1 MKAEGVKWM
10 KELLGT
16 TDREAKNEV
25 RKTKGA
31 HIRFV
36 FLKELITRHLERMKT
51 TRRDKDT
58 DGEEKAKELVMRAY
72 LMLLVG
78 TTIFSNKAKNYIDL
92 TYLDY
97 FRHLGRVPSYAWG
110 TAALAFLYREL
121 TQTLTPTAI
130 CGWLYDTAAGNF
142 DFILYSLFS
151 FISFNI

>member
-1 MKAEGVKWM
+1 MKAEEVKWM
-10 KELLGT
+10 KEMLGT
-16 TDREAKNEV
+16 TDREAENEV

-51 TRRDKDT
+51 ARRDKDT

-78 TTIFSNKAKNYIDL
+78 TTIFSNKAKNYVDL

-97 FRHLGRVPSYAWG
+97 FRHLDRVPSYALG
-110 TAALAFLYREL
+110 TAALAFLY
-121 TQTLTPTAI
+121 
-130 CGWLYDTAAGNF
+130 
-142 DFILYSLFS
+142 
-151 FISFNI
+151 